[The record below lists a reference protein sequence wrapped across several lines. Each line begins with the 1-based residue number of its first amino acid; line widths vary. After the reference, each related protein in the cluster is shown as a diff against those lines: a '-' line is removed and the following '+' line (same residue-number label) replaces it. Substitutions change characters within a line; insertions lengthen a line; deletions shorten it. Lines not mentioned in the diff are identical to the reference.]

1 MILGIGIS
9 VAFGYLAFRSI
20 SWQDVYEAVK
30 KVQLGLLGA
39 SFLFLAV
46 SVALSARRWQL
57 LIGREE
63 VHWLPTLAALVVGLM
78 VNNVLPGRLGEIAR
92 AVFLGIRTAVSKV
105 YLVGTVVA
113 DRLLDIAVLVLFALL
128 LLMTSPAWSDMST
141 AVLIAGGSLLLAGV
155 GALLLMK
162 WRGARWLVAPI
173 ASRLPVRLRGWVAT
187 AFGELRAGLSKGRP
201 WPVWLA
207 LSLLSVGVW
216 SCMGASLFLSLLAF
230 GIHLPFWGVGILLV
244 VLNLGGLIPSSPGS
258 MGTYHWLA
266 VTTLGALGIA
276 RAEALSFALI
286 NHALWY
292 IPQVIA
298 GLVILWRA
306 NLSAWALSGEPRALR

>member
-30 KVQLGLLGA
+30 KVQPGLLGA
-39 SFLFLAV
+39 SFLLLAV
-46 SVALSARRWQL
+46 SVALGARRWQL
-57 LIGREE
+57 LIGHEE

-92 AVFLGIRTAVSKV
+92 AVFLGIRTAVSKA

-155 GALLLMK
+155 VVLLLMK
-162 WRGARWLVAPI
+162 WRGGMRLVAPI
-173 ASRLPVRLRGWVAT
+173 ASWLPVRLRSSIAAT
-187 AFGELRAGLSKGRP
+187 FGELRAGLSKRRS
-201 WPVWLA
+201 WRAWLA
-207 LSLLSVGVW
+207 LGLLSVGVW

-292 IPQVIA
+292 VPQVIA

-306 NLSAWALSGEPRALR
+306 NLTAWSLGRDLRA